1 MNVYIQWTDG
11 GSRDRNAYD
20 LADAVQALADDIK
33 EGNKTGREPET
44 MFIRVPDDRGTKAIL
59 YYHHKGVTGD

>member
-33 EGNKTGREPET
+33 EGNKAGRTPEL
-44 MFIRVPDDRGTKAIL
+44 FYIWGEYPLL
-59 YYHHKGVTGD
+59 YYHHEGVTTND